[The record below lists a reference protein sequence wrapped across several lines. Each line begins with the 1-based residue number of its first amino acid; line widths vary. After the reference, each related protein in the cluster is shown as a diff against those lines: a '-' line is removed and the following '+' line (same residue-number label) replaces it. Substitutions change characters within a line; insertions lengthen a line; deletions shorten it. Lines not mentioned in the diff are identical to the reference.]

1 MALHSSCIANRLDS
15 APSSPRM
22 LMSMHPLRNP
32 IHTWD
37 QEYNWHRAFEPQPEA
52 QVLMP
57 VAAGGNLAVKYVPR
71 SVLHLG
77 PQHIGHSS
85 GECPAYPT
93 HERRSQGP
101 PDAIMTPQPP
111 FTYRAPRPA
120 WGKGRPVSAQFTPAF
135 GASQSLAVA
144 ASNAASGVRGKAGIN
159 NASNTN
165 LSGAATA
172 RARFS
177 GSSRE
182 QALFAGIADSTG
194 GSGSLSARAHSHTLT
209 PLATAAA
216 AASPLYSAGYPQRLR
231 GVPVTGNGAGHPP
244 IKAISYHTRGR
255 HFGKAETWITTSME
269 AALSTHGANALK

>member
-1 MALHSSCIANRLDS
+1 
-15 APSSPRM
+15 M

-37 QEYNWHRAFEPQPEA
+37 QEYNWHRAFEAKPEA
-52 QVLMP
+52 PVLMP

-71 SVLHLG
+71 TAYV
-77 PQHIGHSS
+77 PE
-85 GECPAYPT
+85 ECPAYPT
-93 HERRSQGP
+93 HERRPQGP

-120 WGKGRPVSAQFTPAF
+120 WGKGRPVSAHFTPAF
-135 GASQSLAVA
+135 AASQSLAVA
-144 ASNAASGVRGKAGIN
+144 ASNAASGVRGKADIN

-172 RARFS
+172 RARY
-177 GSSRE
+177 SSNPIE
-182 QALFAGIADSTG
+182 QALFAGMADSS
-194 GSGSLSARAHSHTLT
+194 GSGSLSARPLSARANSHSFT

-216 AASPLYSAGYPQRLR
+216 AASPLYAAGYPQRLR
-231 GVPVTGNGAGHPP
+231 GGFVTGNGAGHPAM
-244 IKAISYHTRGR
+244 KAISYQTRGR

-269 AALSTHGANALK
+269 AAMSTHGANAFK